1 MEVSFTDMEL
11 QIWSIHWTAMTAL
24 VIALA
29 SLIFAV
35 WVGFRLSNGI
45 YNSGETN
52 IVAKSSLC
60 FAK

>member
-35 WVGFRLSNGI
+35 WVGIQTLKW
-45 YNSGETN
+45 Y
-52 IVAKSSLC
+52 L
-60 FAK
+60 